1 MKLLIRSLALLLVLS
16 SAAFAQK
23 IDVTKRPEPL
33 PAKDI
38 SFPPYKEI
46 MLKNGLKVFLV
57 EDHEQP
63 TIAFTLQIR
72 SGETSD
78 GAKAGL
84 AAVTADMITKG
95 AGKRTAL
102 EMAEK
107 LDSIAIGIQSGSMGE
122 ASTMSFSGLK
132 KHFSL
137 ALTIA
142 SDMIIRPTFPKE
154 ELDKMIPQVLAEI
167 KQEKSRPNSI
177 AAAMSRKV
185 VYGMNHP
192 NARRRTDQS
201 VKSITVDDLR
211 QFHTAYYRPNN
222 ATLAIVGDIS
232 EKELVPMLEKAM
244 KDWKKADVPK
254 VEIPPPSPMPV
265 GTYFIPRPGSAQ
277 SSIMTVSLGVPYRD
291 PNFEALSLC
300 ANMMG
305 GSFGGRLFRT
315 LRETYSYTYTPGAF
329 MTSGKNMNRFACMA
343 DVRNPVTDSALVV
356 IKKELARLS
365 AEKVPEEELT
375 RMKRYIVGSYLLN
388 FERSEFIAN
397 ILQFADY
404 TGRTIAEIKSY
415 PARFMAISPDQV
427 QAAAKKYLRDDQTST
442 VIVGSPDVLPTL
454 QKMGKVYEYSLD
466 LEPQVAG
473 EKVDI
478 SAQDLFQKHIQ
489 ALGGKDKIDAVKS
502 LVITSKAA
510 LEAGPQKLEGTFVR
524 KLKSPGKEKTSMDL
538 KVMKQDSWVSGDKA
552 WSARAPQAAQELP
565 AADAAKKRLEATI
578 LMSAKLLDLGYK
590 AEVTAKKDGQ
600 YVVNVVTPSNDK
612 EVYYF
617 DAKTFLLSQIERTV
631 VQPQGAMPV
640 TVKFGEYMNVGG
652 VMFPKKSSSE
662 NPNFTISHEFSY
674 EVNPEIDD
682 KEFTP

>member
-1 MKLLIRSLALLLVLS
+1 MKLLIRSLALFLALS
-16 SAAFAQK
+16 SVALAQK
-23 IDVTKRPEPL
+23 IDVTKRPDPL
-33 PAKDI
+33 PAKSI

-63 TIAFTLQIR
+63 TVAFTLQIR

-84 AAVTADMITKG
+84 ANITADMLTKG

-102 EMAEK
+102 EIAEK
-107 LDSIAIGIQSGSMGE
+107 LDSIAIGIQSGSVGE

-132 KHFSL
+132 KHFPL
-137 ALTIA
+137 ALSIA
-142 SDMIIRPTFPKE
+142 SDMIIRPTFPQE

-167 KQEKSRPNSI
+167 KQEKSRPNNI

-185 VYGMNHP
+185 IYGMNHP

-201 VKSITVDDLR
+201 VKSITVEDLKK
-211 QFHTAYYRPNN
+211 FHSTYYKPNN

-232 EKELVPMLEKAM
+232 EKDLIPMLEKAL
-244 KDWKKADVPK
+244 KDWKKGDVPK
-254 VEIPPPSPMPV
+254 AEVPPPSPMPV

-291 PNFEALSLC
+291 PNFETLSLC
-300 ANMMG
+300 ADVMG

-343 DVRNPVTDSALVV
+343 DVRNAVTDSAIAV
-356 IKKELARLS
+356 IKQELERLS
-365 AEKVPEEELT
+365 TEKVPDEELT
-375 RMKRYIVGSYLLN
+375 RMKRYIVGRYLLS

-397 ILQFADY
+397 LLQFADY
-404 TGRTIAEIKSY
+404 TGRTIAEIKAY
-415 PARFMAISPDQV
+415 PERFMALSPAQV
-427 QAAAKKYLRDDQTST
+427 QAAAQKYLRKDQTST
-442 VIVGSPDVLPTL
+442 IVVGSPDVLPVL
-454 QKMGKVYEYSLD
+454 KKMGPVVEYSLD
-466 LEPQVAG
+466 LEPMVAG

-478 SAQDLFQKHIQ
+478 SVQDLFQKHIQ

-502 LVITSKAA
+502 LIISSKAA

-524 KLKSPGKEKTSMDL
+524 KLKSPGMERTSMDL

-552 WSARAPQAAQELP
+552 WTARAPQPAQELP
-565 AADAAKKRLEATI
+565 PAEAAKKRTEATI

-600 YVVNVVTPSNDK
+600 YVVNITTPSSDK

-617 DAKTFLLSQIERTV
+617 DAKTFLLTQIERTV
-631 VQPQGAMPV
+631 TQPQGAMPV
-640 TVKFGEYMNVGG
+640 TVKFSDYTNVGG
-652 VMFPKKSSSE
+652 VMFPKKSSTE

-674 EVNPEIDD
+674 DVNPAIDD
-682 KEFTP
+682 KEFAP

>member
-1 MKLLIRSLALLLVLS
+1 MKFIIQTLAFVVILTS
-16 SAAFAQK
+16 MAFAQK
-23 IDVTKRPEPL
+23 IDITKRPEPL

-84 AAVTADMITKG
+84 ANITADMLTKG

-107 LDSIAIGIQSGSMGE
+107 LDSIAIGIQSGSAGE

-142 SDMIIRPTFPKE
+142 SEMIVQPTFPKD
-154 ELDKMIPQVLAEI
+154 ELDKMIPQVIAEI
-167 KQEKSRPNSI
+167 KQEKSRPTSI

-185 VYGMNHP
+185 IYGMNHP
-192 NARRRTDQS
+192 NARRRSDQS
-201 VKSITVDDLR
+201 VKSITVEDLKN
-211 QFHTAYYRPNN
+211 FHSTYYKPNN

-232 EKELVPMLEKAM
+232 AKDLVPMLEKAF
-244 KDWKKADVPK
+244 KDWKKGDVPK

-291 PNFEALSLC
+291 PNFETLSLC
-300 ANMMG
+300 ADMMG

-343 DVRNPVTDSALVV
+343 DVRNPVTDSAINV
-356 IKKELARLS
+356 IKQELARMS
-365 AEKVPEEELT
+365 SEKVPDEELS
-375 RMKRYIVGSYLLN
+375 RMKRYIVGRYLLS

-404 TGRTIAEIKSY
+404 TGRTMAEIKSY
-415 PARFMAISPDQV
+415 PERFMALSPMQV
-427 QAAAKKYLRDDQTST
+427 QAAAQKYLRNDQTST
-442 VIVGSPDVLPTL
+442 IVVGSPDVLPVL

-478 SAQDLFQKHIQ
+478 SVQDLFKKHIQ
-489 ALGGKDKIDAVKS
+489 ALGGKDKVDAVQS

-524 KLKSPGKEKTSMDL
+524 KLKSPNKEKTSTDL
-538 KVMKQDSWVSGDKA
+538 KVMKQDTWVNGEKA
-552 WSARAPQAAQELP
+552 WSARSPQPAQELP
-565 AADAAKKRLEATI
+565 PTEAAKKRTEATI
-578 LMSAKLLDLGYK
+578 LLSAKLLDLGYK
-590 AEVTAKKDGQ
+590 AEVTSKKDGQ
-600 YVVNVVTPSNDK
+600 YVVNITTPSSDK

-617 DAKTFLLSQIERTV
+617 DTKTYLLSQIDKTV
-631 VQPQGAMPV
+631 TQPQGAMPV
-640 TVKFGEYMNVGG
+640 TVKFSDYMNVGG
-652 VMFPKKSSSE
+652 VMFPKKSTTE
-662 NPNFTISHEFSY
+662 NPNFSISHEFTY
-674 EVNPEIDD
+674 EVNPVIDD